1 MPVGI
6 TTHVLDT
13 ARGRPATGV
22 PVALEIFSGGEW
34 KKVGGA
40 LTDVDGRAK
49 QLLPPDQAL
58 KLGTYRL
65 SFDLAAWFAAQ
76 GVEAFFPSATIIF
89 LVRDADQHYHVPL
102 LLSPYSYSTYRG
114 S

>member
-13 ARGRPATGV
+13 ARGRPGVGV
-22 PVALEIFSGGEW
+22 PVSLERFSDGEW
-34 KKVGGA
+34 KEVGRA
-40 LTDVDGRAK
+40 QTDEDGRAK
-49 QLLPPDQAL
+49 QLLHPHQVL

-76 GVEAFFPSATIIF
+76 GVEAFFPSATIVF
-89 LVRDADQHYHVPL
+89 LVRDAGQHYHVPL
-102 LLSPYSYSTYRG
+102 LLSPYGYSTYRG